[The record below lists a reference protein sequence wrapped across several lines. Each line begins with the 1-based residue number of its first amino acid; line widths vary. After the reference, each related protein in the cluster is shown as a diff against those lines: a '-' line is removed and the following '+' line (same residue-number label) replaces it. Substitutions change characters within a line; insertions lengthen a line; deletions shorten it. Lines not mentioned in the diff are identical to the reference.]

1 LALQEP
7 AFYADLRNQQFS
19 PADQLASRA
28 HFELVDHDY
37 RRWQA
42 RSLALQRA
50 QRTHPAPHDANGAA
64 LQAYDAERDT
74 YYVTLTEAQVNAR
87 LAAAESPANREWR
100 NLRVQFRPDCFT
112 VAFELVTSAGSCV
125 VSTDLKPTLTPG
137 EYLQIAPLALRVGRL
152 RLPLNT
158 LLQAMPAAS
167 HALSDEVTL
176 DLAGSTPCF
185 RLDLT
190 NRGPEA
196 SAVTSIQCRDGQVT
210 LGLRAPTLDRP

>member
-1 LALQEP
+1 
-7 AFYADLRNQQFS
+7 
-19 PADQLASRA
+19 
-28 HFELVDHDY
+28 
-37 RRWQA
+37 
-42 RSLALQRA
+42 
-50 QRTHPAPHDANGAA
+50 
-64 LQAYDAERDT
+64 
-74 YYVTLTEAQVNAR
+74 
-87 LAAAESPANREWR
+87 
-100 NLRVQFRPDCFT
+100 
-112 VAFELVTSAGSCV
+112 VTSAGSCV